1 LLQQRTKKAQLEE
14 TVASVENKEYREKRE
29 QRTKREKNSVTNELG
44 EKCKILIF
52 GGPKYNF

>member
-29 QRTKREKNSVTNELG
+29 QRTKREKKSVTNELG
-44 EKCKILIF
+44 
-52 GGPKYNF
+52 